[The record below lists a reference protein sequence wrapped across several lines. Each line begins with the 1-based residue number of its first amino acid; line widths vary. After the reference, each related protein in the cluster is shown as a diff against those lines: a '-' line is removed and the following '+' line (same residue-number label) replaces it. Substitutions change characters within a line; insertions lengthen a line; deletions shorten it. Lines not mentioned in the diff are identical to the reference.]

1 MISTDNKFNI
11 SDSDFILFFGLVLYK
26 SKNYFLMINI
36 KLNHFERFTMVFI
49 DKNREIKT
57 KRIQF

>member
-26 SKNYFLMINI
+26 SKSYFLMINI